1 MAEAA
6 QVLRLP
12 VTAAAAT
19 APEIPREAA
28 PNGTA
33 LGRDAGSCPR
43 SGRAEAEN
51 QTPDRTH
58 HYTRRT
64 VRLRGGAGSQATRST
79 EKIRCARA
87 SPVRSDAAASGT
99 PTGYAQ
105 PACSNADC
113 RLHRQ
118 QASKLEHAIK
128 RSGRAAT
135 LDVSQLGHA
144 KIESELIG
152 VLLDILLQRFG
163 VVCRAF
169 RDHRNC
175 SQRVVPSMVTPR

>member
-6 QVLRLP
+6 QVLRLS

-33 LGRDAGSCPR
+33 PGRDAGSCAR

-99 PTGYAQ
+99 RTGYAQ
-105 PACSNADC
+105 PPCSNADC

-118 QASKLEHAIK
+118 QASKLEQARIRGPGLSRHLIE
-128 RSGRAAT
+128 GRAAT

-152 VLLDILLQRFG
+152 VLLDILL
-163 VVCRAF
+163 
-169 RDHRNC
+169 
-175 SQRVVPSMVTPR
+175 